1 MNKIT
6 LDANKKI
13 EENVYKF
20 NLEEFTSTI
29 DKDILRKKYK
39 ESMRFILILRRNIA
53 LENNDID
60 YYNFINSVIDEMTD
74 EISMLNKANI
84 NNTIDE
90 ILNNMSLHQKIN
102 IIFYTRDEFYDK
114 DFEPFE
120 ILEEDTYNKL
130 KESIIKDS
138 EKYLSTYNLTLKKV
152 KFMNPNDLEKIIPDR
167 EQRLDILFAT
177 ELIKTIKVKNNYHE
191 CLTNLAC
198 SIRKYFDLE
207 YKHNTLKYIDE
218 VFEEYNPKNIVTIL
232 CDGMG
237 SNIMDRMLDKDS
249 FLIKNRIKAITT
261 VFPATTVAATTSMMT
276 GLNPVETGMLG
287 WDMYYKDLDKT
298 ITVFMNSEKTD
309 KTYTPLPEAVEYNKK
324 HMIRKTIGKEINEQG
339 KYKGYTLFPFGD
351 KCYENL
357 DDMFTR
363 IENLCNEDG
372 KKYIYAYDTDP
383 DSTMHELGCD
393 TKEVKDI
400 IIDLNKRIEELSNK
414 LTDTIIIVVADHGHH
429 NVNNL
434 FIKDYKDIEECLLR
448 NTSLEPRAVNF
459 FIKEEKKDEFINL
472 FNKYFGN
479 DFDIYSM
486 EEIIDSKLF
495 GDGVE
500 NEIFRD
506 ALGDFLA
513 IGKTDKTLLYEGSD
527 ILKSQH
533 AGYTDDEILVPLI
546 LVKTKK

>member
-1 MNKIT
+1 MDKIT
-6 LDANKKI
+6 LEANKKI
-13 EENVYKF
+13 EEKMYTS
-20 NLEEFTSTI
+20 NLEGFNSNTNKELLM
-29 DKDILRKKYK
+29 KQYK
-39 ESMRFILILRRNIA
+39 ESMRFILIIRRNIA
-53 LENNDID
+53 LEHNDIE
-60 YYNFINSVIDEMTD
+60 YYNFINSVIEKMTN
-74 EISMLNKANI
+74 EISELNKANS
-84 NNTIDE
+84 NNTIE
-90 ILNNMSLHQKIN
+90 EKLNKLSIHNKIN
-102 IIFYTRDEFYDK
+102 IIFYTRDNFYDK
-114 DFEPFE
+114 EFEPYE
-120 ILEEDTYNKL
+120 ILEEDTYKKL
-130 KESIIKDS
+130 KDSIIKES
-138 EKYLSTYNLTLKKV
+138 ENYLSTFNLTLKKV
-152 KFMNPNDLEKIIPDR
+152 KFMDLKELEKIIPNQ
-167 EQRLDILFAT
+167 EQRLDILYAT
-177 ELIKTIKVKNNYHE
+177 ELIKTINVKNNYHE

-218 VFEEYNPKNIVTIL
+218 IFEEYKPKNIVTIL

-249 FLIKNRIKAITT
+249 FLIRNRIKAITT

-309 KTYTPLPEAVEYNKK
+309 KTYTPIDEAVEYNKK

-357 DDMFTR
+357 DDMFIR
-363 IENLCNEDG
+363 IENLCNEEG

-400 IIDLNKRIEELSNK
+400 IIDLNKRIEKLSNK

-429 NVNNL
+429 NVKNL
-434 FIKDYKDIEECLLR
+434 FIKDYPDIEECLLR
-448 NTSLEPRAVNF
+448 HTSLEPRAVNF
-459 FIKEEKKDEFINL
+459 FIKEEKKKQFIEL

-479 DFDIYSM
+479 DFDIYPM